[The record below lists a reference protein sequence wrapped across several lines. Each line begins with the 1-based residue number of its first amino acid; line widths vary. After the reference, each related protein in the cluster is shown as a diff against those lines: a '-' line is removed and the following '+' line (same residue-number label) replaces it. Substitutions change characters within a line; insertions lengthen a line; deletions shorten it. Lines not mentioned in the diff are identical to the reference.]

1 MPSAIWPN
9 YTNARF
15 TGQVSYDVASS
26 FSSVAAQHAS
36 ALAYLPV
43 GTTTNATKLKYLLFK
58 VNDATVVMA
67 QEWINSSTL
76 KQVSTGTVTVVNGA
90 DYAVLANLQTG
101 TYPQTIAVDPQS
113 HAVYVTNKARG
124 LPRNAPAG
132 TPVPV
137 DPAGDTVTL
146 IRP

>member
-1 MPSAIWPN
+1 MNFTDLVLGESYEFSPLPSAIWPN

-76 KQVSTGTVTVVNGA
+76 KQVSTGTVTVVITNTNLSESQRIRSA
-90 DYAVLANLQTG
+90 LA
-101 TYPQTIAVDPQS
+101 A
-113 HAVYVTNKARG
+113 
-124 LPRNAPAG
+124 AG
-132 TPVPV
+132 FQVSSIT
-137 DPAGDTVTL
+137 A
-146 IRP
+146 

>member
-1 MPSAIWPN
+1 M
-9 YTNARF
+9 
-15 TGQVSYDVASS
+15 
-26 FSSVAAQHAS
+26 
-36 ALAYLPV
+36 
-43 GTTTNATKLKYLLFK
+43 
-58 VNDATVVMA
+58 
-67 QEWINSSTL
+67 
-76 KQVSTGTVTVVNGA
+76 VNGA